1 MQQLRKDIVPV
12 SILLN
17 EDSRYPL
24 CYIHDG
30 ASVPHT
36 KEDSKTGPPVSPH
49 LVHNCFLDMSVPLPL
64 SAINP
69 HDQQHELKLT
79 TSKQSVQAIEYQEEN
94 EVTSIFSE
102 LGRVQTAKK
111 YWRVSRLQLSV
122 GSFAY
127 NQAVLFCM
135 ISALAAAMDGF
146 QTKIPG
152 SIIANRGFINQFGE
166 HSPLP
171 NRRNTD
177 SRNRN

>member
-1 MQQLRKDIVPV
+1 
-12 SILLN
+12 
-17 EDSRYPL
+17 
-24 CYIHDG
+24 
-30 ASVPHT
+30 
-36 KEDSKTGPPVSPH
+36 
-49 LVHNCFLDMSVPLPL
+49 MSAPLPL

-111 YWRVSRLQLSV
+111 YWMESSLQMMV
-122 GSFAY
+122 GSLAY

-135 ISALAAAMDGF
+135 ISALAACMDGF

-166 HSPLP
+166 
-171 NRRNTD
+171 
-177 SRNRN
+177 